1 MSNFSFSSVG
11 SHALKKHLKIQTPS
25 NNHKTVHY
33 KKHPKIALVFQSDI
47 TTQSLSSSGYFK
59 HQQPIIGFQ
68 SSNPNHTT
76 NAEILWML
84 KVFSV
89 DYCLRSWY
97 NITKLFHSM
106 LNCNVTKNND
116 FTLDQNK
123 IYILFLKWSWTPF
136 FYVSMLNAGFAI
148 LFDET
153 TKAE

>member
-1 MSNFSFSSVG
+1 
-11 SHALKKHLKIQTPS
+11 
-25 NNHKTVHY
+25 
-33 KKHPKIALVFQSDI
+33 
-47 TTQSLSSSGYFK
+47 
-59 HQQPIIGFQ
+59 
-68 SSNPNHTT
+68 
-76 NAEILWML
+76 
-84 KVFSV
+84 
-89 DYCLRSWY
+89 
-97 NITKLFHSM
+97 M